1 MIVLD
6 SFVFHGVK
14 TIKAAVKA
22 AMVDCIDSGATCYLA
37 GFLRSAFQG
46 SCEPSWVSSYVV
58 YHLSH
63 ARDCNDVGAVFHRA
77 GAGWEYCGT
86 SILGVMDRFLVSP
99 VSRVAIIAGRLLH
112 LAFTT
117 VVQSSIL
124 ITLGFVLGARYPGGI
139 GGIVVLIGCAVLVGV
154 SFGALSNALAL
165 TMRKMES
172 VIGAVNFILL
182 PMTFLSSIL
191 MANTLMPP
199 WIRKVSLVNPVNWA
213 VEAGR
218 TAISESPDWT
228 AVLIRVACITTFAL
242 VCGWVATRA
251 FRSYQR
257 SA

>member
-1 MIVLD
+1 MIVL
-6 SFVFHGVK
+6 SHSYFMALRLLRQLLRQPWWIALTLAQPVIWLVFYGQLFKGVANLPGFQA
-14 TIKAAVKA
+14 TSYITFLTPGIVTMSALFS
-22 AMVDCIDSGATCYLA
+22 SGWS
-37 GFLRSAFQG
+37 GMGILRDLDF
-46 SCEPSWVSSYVV
+46 
-58 YHLSH
+58 
-63 ARDCNDVGAVFHRA
+63 
-77 GAGWEYCGT
+77 
-86 SILGVMDRFLVSP
+86 GVMDRFLVSP

-139 GGIVVLIGCAVLVGV
+139 GGIFVLIGCAVLVGV